1 MGNNTHIGFTAQDL
15 LPEIPEVVFEDP
27 STGFYGV
34 NYSEITAL
42 LTEAIKEQQVIIDT
56 LKSEVEILKGQIN
69 GQ

>member
-42 LTEAIKEQQVIIDT
+42 LAEAIKEQQTIIEE
-56 LKSEVEILKGQIN
+56 LKARIEVLESN
-69 GQ
+69 